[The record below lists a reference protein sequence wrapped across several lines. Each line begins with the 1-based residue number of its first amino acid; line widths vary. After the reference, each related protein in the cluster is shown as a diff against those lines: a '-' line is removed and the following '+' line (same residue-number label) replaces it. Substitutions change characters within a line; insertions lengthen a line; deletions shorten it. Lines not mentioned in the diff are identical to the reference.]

1 MPQPLVLSGSVYPV
15 LLHGMMIVE
24 RFIIHVCLY
33 GARGMPL
40 FPSGHVW
47 GQSVHGGGSAGT
59 GALSWLCGAPMQKGT
74 SARTVIEH
82 RRRDILVEGI
92 RSASLAVKP
101 FG

>member
-1 MPQPLVLSGSVYPV
+1 
-15 LLHGMMIVE
+15 
-24 RFIIHVCLY
+24 
-33 GARGMPL
+33 
-40 FPSGHVW
+40 
-47 GQSVHGGGSAGT
+47 VHGGGSAGT